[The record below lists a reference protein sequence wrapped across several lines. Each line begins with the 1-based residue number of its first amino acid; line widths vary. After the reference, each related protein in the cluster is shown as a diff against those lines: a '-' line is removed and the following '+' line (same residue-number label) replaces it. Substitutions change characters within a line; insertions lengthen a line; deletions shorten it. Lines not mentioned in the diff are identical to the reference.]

1 MVPDDAP
8 DDGVHSPLQD
18 PPHVRFATAC
28 ALYLPAP
35 QSIQELATVAPVVAR
50 YLPAAQLLQAVAPV
64 EAEYV
69 PLMQSVHGAVPVTA
83 LYFPTEQPT
92 HGPPFGPVK
101 PLLHSHS
108 VTAVPPGGALEW
120 AGHLAHSAAPV
131 AGEYVPAGQS
141 VQAVEAARVHFPVK
155 PLDVTE
161 PSDVK
166 VTLRRPPVDV

>member
-1 MVPDDAP
+1 MQVQLDLD
-8 DDGVHSPLQD
+8 
-18 PPHVRFATAC
+18 T
-28 ALYLPAP
+28 
-35 QSIQELATVAPVVAR
+35 LAMGESEFTGHA
-50 YLPAAQLLQAVAPV
+50 
-64 EAEYV
+64 
-69 PLMQSVHGAVPVTA
+69 SHGAVPVSA
-83 LYFPTEQPT
+83 LYLPTEQPT

-120 AGHLAHSAAPV
+120 AGHLAHSAAPA
-131 AGEYVPAGQS
+131 AGEYVSAGQS

-166 VTLRRPPVDV
+166 VTLRRPVVDV